1 MLWIYFLSNSL
12 TAEDIEEIHKI
23 PEEEFQAIVK
33 KKLEE
38 FQTKNNI
45 QYSSQPP
52 KVSDLLGITD
62 NRIGISDGVSLMKHL
77 INYL

>member
-1 MLWIYFLSNSL
+1 M

-45 QYSSQPP
+45 QYSSKPP

-62 NRIGISDGVSLMKHL
+62 NKIGVSDEVSLMQNFINHL
-77 INYL
+77 STSFDS

>member
-1 MLWIYFLSNSL
+1 MRNTLGLFLFDSL

-38 FQTKNNI
+38 FQAENDIK
-45 QYSSQPP
+45 YSSQSPQ
-52 KVSDLLGITD
+52 VSDWLAITD
-62 NRIGISDGVSLMKHL
+62 TRLGVSDGVCVF
-77 INYL
+77 ITF